1 MSLSL
6 SGTNFETRIKGSS
19 WKAHHGNSCLRTLS
33 PSLAWFYFSSY
44 LLSKSFRYL
53 KPYYPPSNCFWLL
66 LHPRM
71 KWWSNDQNKA
81 HILTKQNVCFEF
93 QKLLWRKLKNTKYFN
108 IFFSLSFSHIY
119 IYIHTHTFVQKLCC
133 GIGYFSPLEMVLNSG
148 ILKGENNF
156 SREQWYSK

>member
-1 MSLSL
+1 ME
-6 SGTNFETRIKGSS
+6 GT
-19 WKAHHGNSCLRTLS
+19 HGNSCLRTLS

-53 KPYYPPSNCFWLL
+53 KPYCPPSNCFWLL

-71 KWWSNDQNKA
+71 KWWSNNQNKA

-108 IFFSLSFSHIY
+108 VFFLSKIFTHIHIY
-119 IYIHTHTFVQKLCC
+119 THTHT
-133 GIGYFSPLEMVLNSG
+133 YFCSEVMLWHWIFFTLGNGS
-148 ILKGENNF
+148 
-156 SREQWYSK
+156 